1 MDMTDAPK
9 APSSNS
15 SPNSYASLAMPLL
28 ALIQPTALSFPPLS
42 APSAHPPTT
51 SALSAVHIA
60 ALECLN
66 NIFLS
71 LASSPSPSISAEV
84 NSGLQIWNA
93 IWAALELV
101 GTQTGPGQERRQEF
115 WEIAVGVLWNVG
127 RIWKGVLVRLVS
139 LQFDHLVTGLTLTF
153 FLLHT
158 AREQRTN
165 LSPPT
170 TLHRDVQHPTQ
181 SQIYRDPRIARS
193 KPFIHR
199 RKQGH
204 RRFPTLHSPF
214 PRYAIAHWN
223 RTDGPSRQLYHRHLL

>member
-1 MDMTDAPK
+1 METTEEPK
-9 APSSNS
+9 APAST
-15 SPNSYASLAMPLL
+15 NSYASLAMPLL

-71 LASSPSPSISAEV
+71 LASAPSPSISAEV

-101 GTQTGPGQERRQEF
+101 GTQAGPGQERRQEF

-127 RIWKGVLVRLVS
+127 RIWKGVLVSS
-139 LQFDHLVTGLTLTF
+139 LSYFRC
-153 FLLHT
+153 
-158 AREQRTN
+158 A
-165 LSPPT
+165 
-170 TLHRDVQHPTQ
+170 
-181 SQIYRDPRIARS
+181 A
-193 KPFIHR
+193 
-199 RKQGH
+199 
-204 RRFPTLHSPF
+204 
-214 PRYAIAHWN
+214 
-223 RTDGPSRQLYHRHLL
+223 